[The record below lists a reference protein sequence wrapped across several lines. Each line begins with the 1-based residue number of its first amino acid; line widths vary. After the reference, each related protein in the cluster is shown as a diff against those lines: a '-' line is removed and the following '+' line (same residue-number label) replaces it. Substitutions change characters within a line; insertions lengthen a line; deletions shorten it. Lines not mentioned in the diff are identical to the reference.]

1 MKDTLEQ
8 IFKDCQGRYTG
19 EARLVPGEGDPHAAL
34 LIVGEAPGAQE
45 EAQGRPFVG
54 AAGKNLSH
62 FLALAGMRRE
72 ALYIT
77 NAVKFRPTRLGASGR
92 RSNRTPTRQEV
103 AWFAPY
109 LAREIACVCP
119 RVVATLGNTALSA
132 VLCACGCAEQYAALR
147 VGDVHGRPFRPA
159 GGLPWLFP
167 LYHPA
172 SLIYRRALTDVYE
185 QDVRALAAF
194 LKTAESDN

>member
-1 MKDTLEQ
+1 MVRRWEH
-8 IFKDCQGRYTG
+8 GR
-19 EARLVPGEGDPHAAL
+19 
-34 LIVGEAPGAQE
+34 
-45 EAQGRPFVG
+45 
-54 AAGKNLSH
+54 
-62 FLALAGMRRE
+62 FL
-72 ALYIT
+72 
-77 NAVKFRPTRLGASGR
+77 
-92 RSNRTPTRQEV
+92 Q
-103 AWFAPY
+103 
-109 LAREIACVCP
+109 
-119 RVVATLGNTALSA
+119 